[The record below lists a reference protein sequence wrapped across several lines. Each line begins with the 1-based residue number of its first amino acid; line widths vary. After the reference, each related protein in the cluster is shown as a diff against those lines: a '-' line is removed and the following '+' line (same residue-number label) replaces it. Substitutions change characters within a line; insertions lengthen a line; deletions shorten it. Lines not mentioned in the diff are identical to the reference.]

1 MRNLASLYQV
11 TGDQSY
17 LDFIDK
23 NASSI
28 WENDRNIYD
37 QIGYDWSGPISAPDQ
52 SFNASTLS
60 SGLDALNAAAHA
72 RDWQHPHGNP
82 FDGLP

>member
-1 MRNLASLYQV
+1 LE
-11 TGDQSY
+11 
-17 LDFIDK
+17 FIDR

-37 QIGYDWSGPISAPDQ
+37 QIGFDWSGPISAPDQ

-60 SGLDALNAAAHA
+60 SGLDALNAAAHG
-72 RDWQHPHGNP
+72 RSRQHPRGYP
-82 FDGLP
+82 FEGFQVSH

>member
-1 MRNLASLYQV
+1 MRNLDALYQV
-11 TGDQSY
+11 TGDQAY

-37 QIGYDWSGPISAPDQ
+37 QIGFDWSGPISAPDQ

-60 SGLDALNAAAHA
+60 SGLDALNSTVYV
-72 RDWQHPHGNP
+72 R
-82 FDGLP
+82 FR

>member
-1 MRNLASLYQV
+1 MRNLDSLYQV

-17 LDFIDK
+17 LEFIDK

-60 SGLDALNAAAHA
+60 SGLDALNAAAKGQY
-72 RDWQHPHGNP
+72 REHPRGNLFEGP
-82 FDGLP
+82 Q